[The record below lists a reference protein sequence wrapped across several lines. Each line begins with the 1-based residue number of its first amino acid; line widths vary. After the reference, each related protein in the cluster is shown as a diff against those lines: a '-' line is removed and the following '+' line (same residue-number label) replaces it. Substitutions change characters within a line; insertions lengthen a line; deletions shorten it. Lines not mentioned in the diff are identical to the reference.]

1 MSPEVSGLC
10 GTGKEDGGWVKEAE
24 RLTPQAFSSPR
35 CFVKSSKDV
44 VSLSRLTAAAEFCRG
59 GLRWPAAHVCAGL
72 MLRTLESQSVSL
84 NGV

>member
-59 GLRWPAAHVCAGL
+59 GLRWPAAHLCAGP
-72 MLRTLESQSVSL
+72 MLGTLENQSVSL